1 MAARRRTSR
10 RKTTRRRSPKP
21 MLNVADAAQTVIV
34 ANAATQA
41 FFGTSLDAFLLDG
54 WARPATSKTDNS
66 WELSLA
72 EIVQG
77 VIPGGQGF
85 GFGSQYLA
93 NAQKMGM
100 GGFTAALKYNLQ
112 SQQGRAALATMVF
125 APVAFKVG
133 KKILAKPLINPTN
146 KAIRQL
152 GLGSVIKV

>member
-1 MAARRRTSR
+1 
-10 RKTTRRRSPKP
+10 

-34 ANAATQA
+34 ANAATTA
-41 FFGTSLDAFLLDG
+41 FFGTSLDGFLLDG

-85 GFGSQYLA
+85 GFGSQYMA

-100 GGFTAALKYNLQ
+100 GGFAAALKHNLQ
-112 SQQGRAALATMVF
+112 SQQGRQALATMVF
-125 APVAFKVG
+125 APIAFKVG
-133 KKILAKPLINPTN
+133 KKVLSKPLINPVN
-146 KAIRQL
+146 RGLKQL
-152 GLGSVIKV
+152 GLASVVKV